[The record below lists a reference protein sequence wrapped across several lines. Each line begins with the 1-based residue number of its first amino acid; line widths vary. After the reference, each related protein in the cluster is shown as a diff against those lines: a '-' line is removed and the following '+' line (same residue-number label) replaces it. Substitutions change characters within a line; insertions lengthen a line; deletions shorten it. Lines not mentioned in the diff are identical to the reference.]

1 MCGVCVCV
9 CVCMKCSKVNL
20 MSRWAPQFLPS
31 VLMSCYYCLL
41 LWAQTDW
48 DVTADIRY
56 HTHLDTHTHTHTRTR
71 TQARR
76 QRGRHTRS
84 GRHTTRHTQRQECA
98 RGMTLWVCVC
108 VCARVGERVVC
119 FWEAAVH
126 SQHTHIFFALHIEQH
141 TVLNKRRKCIFRT
154 HVWR

>member
-1 MCGVCVCV
+1 MGEKQVAGVRVSASVWRVWRV

-56 HTHLDTHTHTHTRTR
+56 HTHLDAHTHTRTR

-76 QRGRHTRS
+76 QRGGTRS
-84 GRHTTRHTQRQECA
+84 GRHTTWQTQRQECA
-98 RGMTLWVCVC
+98 RGMTLWMCVCGGCVC
-108 VCARVGERVVC
+108 VCIFLGGGGALTT
-119 FWEAAVH
+119 
-126 SQHTHIFFALHIEQH
+126 HTHTFFRVAY
-141 TVLNKRRKCIFRT
+141 RAAYCA
-154 HVWR
+154 